1 MIEENTRSFCF
12 LVMTW
17 EKGDNSTN
25 SDFFSE
31 KIYIQTSIK
40 GGGLNISK
48 ILLKKKFLKTLKRK
62 MLKLVLKWDFS
73 VIALKGNGALIFSE
87 CIGITLS

>member
-25 SDFFSE
+25 SDFLSE
-31 KIYIQTSIK
+31 KIYKQTSIK
-40 GGGLNISK
+40 GGGVK
-48 ILLKKKFLKTLKRK
+48 Y
-62 MLKLVLKWDFS
+62 
-73 VIALKGNGALIFSE
+73 
-87 CIGITLS
+87 